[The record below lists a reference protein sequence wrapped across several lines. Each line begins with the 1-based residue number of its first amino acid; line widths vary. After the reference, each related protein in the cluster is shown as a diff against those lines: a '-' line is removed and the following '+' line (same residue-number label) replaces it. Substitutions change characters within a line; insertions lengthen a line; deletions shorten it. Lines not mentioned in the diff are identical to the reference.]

1 MLAQTPEQCDEL
13 LGQCLGEG
21 NLDAC
26 LTLYEPQASVLLH
39 DARLRFIKSETGV
52 EVSLS
57 EALPQKLVALF
68 GSLCQ
73 HRNPSTGIIRAVSN
87 HNPRTGL
94 TVTPAGAHIYESHA
108 LPRRPGRYRHVNPP
122 TVRALRVYPS
132 VRSCCPSCP

>member
-1 MLAQTPEQCDEL
+1 MIFAESF
-13 LGQCLGEG
+13 GRAAAKCLEEFANRGCPRC
-21 NLDAC
+21 AF
-26 LTLYEPQASVLLH
+26 SVLRH

-68 GSLCQ
+68 GSLCR

-122 TVRALRVYPS
+122 TVRARRVYPS